1 MERTALYKLADRVLG
16 GRLEHMLRTWARAGV
31 SRRAAA
37 KLLTDALGG
46 IEISPETVRRWM
58 TEVELNDGTEAA

>member
-31 SRRAAA
+31 SRRSAA

-46 IEISPETVRRWM
+46 IEISPETLRRWM
-58 TEVELNDGTEAA
+58 ADVEADDGASAA